1 MIWMAHAERTNEQKN
16 SFRIDI
22 LCSWNQTMPTT
33 TTTNSTYIFSGWMMQ
48 YLQCVHV
55 CVNTKGKKKSLESTP
70 SAKLNFH
77 SIEICSYL
85 VISGAD
91 VILRNSQPDASSS
104 LSVCVCVCVQ
114 SNQSDFY
121 FIAHNPMDQRTTIY
135 LKRNINAYCFMLD
148 FFRSVLFIL
157 YSIYIHHFVMH
168 HCPSSWFTLPNK
180 YYSISRVYTIYDIT
194 IYMDNGQRTIRQW
207 VTIIGHHQFHN
218 HKN

>member
-1 MIWMAHAERTNEQKN
+1 MQLKSNNANNNNNKFYLHIQWMNDAISAMCPCMCQHKR
-16 SFRIDI
+16 
-22 LCSWNQTMPTT
+22 
-33 TTTNSTYIFSGWMMQ
+33 
-48 YLQCVHV
+48 
-55 CVNTKGKKKSLESTP
+55 KKKIVGINSIGKIKFSFHWNMFIFGYFRCWRHFAQLSTRC
-70 SAKLNFH
+70 
-77 SIEICSYL
+77 II
-85 VISGAD
+85 VT
-91 VILRNSQPDASSS
+91 Q
-104 LSVCVCVCVQ
+104 CVCVCVQ